1 MGLNGGFLALVS
13 AVELA
18 LAGLVLAAGP
28 AGALQTGLLAIWV
41 LGALGL
47 AWLAHRRWR
56 HTTSARLDLTHDLVE
71 SMVGHRTRL
80 AQLPPESWHDDEDR
94 RLERYLESGRRFDR
108 TARDL
113 AVAVPR
119 GWLAVGL
126 LGLAPVFASG
136 TAAPAAVA
144 VSLGG
149 VLLAEGALTRLVA
162 SLWSLSCA
170 AIAWG
175 NTSVLFRAASRP
187 EIPGRPELAAGGA
200 GGDPVLSA
208 ERLAFRYR
216 ERGEPVLDGCSLRL
230 ETGER
235 LLLEGAS
242 GAGKSTLASILTGL
256 RRPESGLLLL
266 GGLDRHTVGSRAWR
280 RRVVAAPQ
288 FHENHVF
295 GGSLALNLL
304 LGRRWPPRPEDLRDA
319 EALCRELGLG
329 DLLER
334 MPGGLWQIVGE
345 TGWQLS
351 HGERSRL
358 YVARA
363 LLQDADVVV
372 LDESFAALDP
382 ETLRQAL
389 PCVLERAKTLL
400 MIAHP

>member
-1 MGLNGGFLALVS
+1 
-13 AVELA
+13 
-18 LAGLVLAAGP
+18 
-28 AGALQTGLLAIWV
+28 
-41 LGALGL
+41 
-47 AWLAHRRWR
+47 
-56 HTTSARLDLTHDLVE
+56 
-71 SMVGHRTRL
+71 
-80 AQLPPESWHDDEDR
+80 
-94 RLERYLESGRRFDR
+94 
-108 TARDL
+108 
-113 AVAVPR
+113 
-119 GWLAVGL
+119 
-126 LGLAPVFASG
+126 
-136 TAAPAAVA
+136 
-144 VSLGG
+144 
-149 VLLAEGALTRLVA
+149 
-162 SLWSLSCA
+162 
-170 AIAWG
+170 
-175 NTSVLFRAASRP
+175 
-187 EIPGRPELAAGGA
+187 
-200 GGDPVLSA
+200 VLSA

-230 ETGER
+230 ETGDR

-295 GGSLALNLL
+295 SGSFALNLL